1 MAADTV
7 HPDPTPAGKAT
18 QGTPTTFSAFVVERN
33 GDSMDQ
39 GIRTLTFDELPAGQ
53 VRIRVDW
60 SAVNY
65 KDGMVTQVG
74 NRVARISPL
83 VPGVDLVGTVV
94 AADEYEIGQPVIVHG
109 YELGVAHHGGFAEY
123 AQVPANWVV
132 PLPNGL
138 SARRAAI
145 IGTAGFTAA
154 LSLRRLEYH
163 GLTPDKGLVL
173 VTGAS
178 GGVGSMSVALLA
190 SKGYDVVASTGKT
203 AEHPYL
209 IGLGAAQVI
218 GRDDLGSEPDRVLG
232 PERWAG
238 AIDCVGGRTLDAV
251 LRTLRYGAG
260 VAASGLTGGNAL
272 NTSVYPF
279 IVRSVALLGIDSVKT
294 AIAERRAVWGELAHA
309 YDDGVLDNMA
319 SEEIGLDQLPAA
331 LSTIIAGGTRGRIL
345 VRPAPWADRRHPA
358 STG

>member
-1 MAADTV
+1 M
-7 HPDPTPAGKAT
+7 
-18 QGTPTTFSAFVVERN
+18 TTR
-33 GDSMDQ
+33 
-39 GIRTLTFDELPAGQ
+39 P
-53 VRIRVDW
+53 
-60 SAVNY
+60 
-65 KDGMVTQVG
+65 G
-74 NRVARISPL
+74 NRVARRFPL
-83 VPGVDLVGTVV
+83 VPGVELAGSVIESGDPSLRPGQAVLV
-94 AADEYEIGQPVIVHG
+94 QG
-109 YELGVAHHGGFAEY
+109 YDLGVAHHGGFAGC
-123 AQVPANWVV
+123 ARVPAEWVV
-132 PLPNGL
+132 PLPDDVPPR
-138 SARRAAI
+138 AAAI
-145 IGTAGFTAA
+145 IGIAGFTAV
-154 LSLRRLEYH
+154 LSLHRLLVN
-163 GLTPDKGLVL
+163 GVTPDGGPVL

-190 SKGYDVVASTGKT
+190 SKGYDVVASTGKA

-218 GRDDLGSEPDRVLG
+218 GRDDLGSDPDRVLG

-358 STG
+358 SAG

>member
-1 MAADTV
+1 MA
-7 HPDPTPAGKAT
+7 
-18 QGTPTTFSAFVVERN
+18 FSAFVVERK

-39 GIRTLTFDELPAGQ
+39 GVRTLTFDELPAGQ
-53 VRIRVDW
+53 VRIRVGW

-65 KDGMVTQVG
+65 KYWRTGMVTQVG

-123 AQVPANWVV
+123 AQVPANRVV
-132 PLPNGL
+132 PLPHGL

-163 GLTPDKGLVL
+163 GLTPDKGPVL

-190 SKGYDVVASTGKT
+190 SKGYDVVASTGKAT
-203 AEHPYL
+203 EHPYL
-209 IGLGAAQVI
+209 IGLPAPPRSSGGKPWGPTQTGFS
-218 GRDDLGSEPDRVLG
+218 GRNGG
-232 PERWAG
+232 PAPST
-238 AIDCVGGRTLDAV
+238 VS
-251 LRTLRYGAG
+251 G
-260 VAASGLTGGNAL
+260 VAPSTPCCEPSTTGPG
-272 NTSVYPF
+272 
-279 IVRSVALLGIDSVKT
+279 
-294 AIAERRAVWGELAHA
+294 
-309 YDDGVLDNMA
+309 
-319 SEEIGLDQLPAA
+319 
-331 LSTIIAGGTRGRIL
+331 
-345 VRPAPWADRRHPA
+345 
-358 STG
+358 

>member
-1 MAADTV
+1 MA
-7 HPDPTPAGKAT
+7 
-18 QGTPTTFSAFVVERN
+18 FSAFVVERK

-39 GIRTLTFDELPAGQ
+39 GVRTLTFDELPAGQ
-53 VRIRVDW
+53 VRIRVGW

-65 KDGMVTQVG
+65 KYWRTGMVTQVG

-123 AQVPANWVV
+123 AQVPANRVV
-132 PLPNGL
+132 PLPHGL

-163 GLTPDKGLVL
+163 GLTPDKGPVL

-190 SKGYDVVASTGKT
+190 SKGYDVVASTGKAT
-203 AEHPYL
+203 EHPYL
-209 IGLGAAQVI
+209 IGLP
-218 GRDDLGSEPDRVLG
+218 GRPGHRAGSPGDRPRPG
-232 PERWAG
+232 SRAG
-238 AIDCVGGRTLDAV
+238 TVGRRHRLCRGSHPR
-251 LRTLRYGAG
+251 RR
-260 VAASGLTGGNAL
+260 VANPPL
-272 NTSVYPF
+272 
-279 IVRSVALLGIDSVKT
+279 
-294 AIAERRAVWGELAHA
+294 
-309 YDDGVLDNMA
+309 
-319 SEEIGLDQLPAA
+319 
-331 LSTIIAGGTRGRIL
+331 RGRGSGQ
-345 VRPAPWADRRHPA
+345 RSHRR
-358 STG
+358 